1 MISHDLSRTFEGG
14 NSVIDAADPDLITD
28 GEDSIVDGS
37 WSCNILG
44 ICDERRGG
52 GNVSSPD
59 EHV

>member
-1 MISHDLSRTFEGG
+1 MISHDINRTFEGG
-14 NSVIDAADPDLITD
+14 NSVIDAANPDLITD